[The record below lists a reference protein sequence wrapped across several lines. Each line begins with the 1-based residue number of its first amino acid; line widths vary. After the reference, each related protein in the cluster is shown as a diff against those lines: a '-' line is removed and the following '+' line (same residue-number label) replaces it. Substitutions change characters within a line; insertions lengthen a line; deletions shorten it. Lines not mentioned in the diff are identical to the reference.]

1 LPLPLA
7 PLVIVIQDA
16 VVVAV
21 QAQPVVAVTATVPVA
36 PAATTFVDAGAIVG
50 AHATPAWMTV
60 KVLPPT
66 VREPVREVPSGFAAT
81 V

>member
-7 PLVIVIQDA
+7 PLVIVIQDV

-36 PAATTFVDAGAIVG
+36 PAATTFVDAGAMVG
-50 AHATPAWMTV
+50 AQGSPACVTV
-60 KVLPPT
+60 KVLPPIVT
-66 VREPVREVPSGFAAT
+66 VPVREVLVVLAAT

>member
-7 PLVIVIQDA
+7 PLVIVIQDV

-21 QAQPVVAVTATVPVA
+21 QAHPVVAVTATVPVA
-36 PAATTFVDAGAIVG
+36 PAATTLADAGAIVG
-50 AHATPAWMTV
+50 AQGRPVCVTV
-60 KVLPPT
+60 KVLPPMLT
-66 VREPVREVPSGFAAT
+66 VPVREVLVVLAAT